1 MELSNPRLKKFLGGN
16 FPILKNKKK
25 LQKKKKKEKKK
36 KLTLKKFIIFSQ
48 NIVFLTFREDATLIF
63 WGMEI
68 FSL

>member
-1 MELSNPRLKKFLGGN
+1 MELSNPRLKKFLGEN

-25 LQKKKKKEKKK
+25 LQKKKKKKK

-48 NIVFLTFREDATLIF
+48 NIVFLIFRKDATLIF